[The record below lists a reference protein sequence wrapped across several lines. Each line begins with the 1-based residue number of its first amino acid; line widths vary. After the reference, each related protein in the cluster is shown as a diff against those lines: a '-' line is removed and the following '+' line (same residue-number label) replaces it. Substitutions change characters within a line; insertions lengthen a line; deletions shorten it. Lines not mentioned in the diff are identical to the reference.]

1 MANTNLEYKLTLQ
14 DRFSKT
20 IQGATTNT
28 KRLDSQMNG
37 LNKTIGRIG
46 TGIAAAFSISAVVSF
61 GKAIVDSLKNYE
73 YFSASIRTLM
83 FGDAVAAK
91 ALEGQLIKLA
101 ATSPFSLTD
110 VQDGSKQLLAYGFSA
125 GKVTENMKM
134 LGDISSGIGAPLSD
148 IVYLYGTLRTQGR
161 AFSKDINQFTM
172 RGINLLPQL
181 AKQFG
186 VAESAVMGLVEKG
199 KVGFKDV
206 EKAFKAMTSEGGQ
219 FFGMMDVQ
227 SKTVGGQISN
237 MGDSWEQLKVNI
249 GKSQTGIINGTV
261 SFVNSMIS
269 QFSRMIASQNQLE
282 SSVKKQGSQGFGFWA
297 SSPNLR
303 AAAGAFGLGSGRQG
317 GEAELYDKTMA
328 IQTEWNRKIE
338 AANGNAVLLNRALG
352 ETAKGISDI
361 LSGKGGVGSYREGN
375 LKIAV
380 LKDAQ
385 SIIQGNLKLLADKR
399 IQTKADETGAPAKG
413 GGSVGSSTELSGA
426 RPQNINIKVDKLVET
441 MNIQAADI
449 TGGVTEAKAL
459 TSKAFLELLNDANQ
473 MANR

>member
-1 MANTNLEYKLTLQ
+1 MANTQLNYTLTLK
-14 DRFSKT
+14 DLFKKT
-20 IQGATTNT
+20 IQGASNDT
-28 KRLDSQMNG
+28 KKLDGQMNG
-37 LNKTIGRIG
+37 LNKTISRVG
-46 TGIAAAFSISAVVSF
+46 TGIAAAFSVGAVINF
-61 GKAIVDSLKNYE
+61 GRAVIDSLKNYE

-83 FGDAVAAK
+83 YGDALSAK
-91 ALEGQLIKLA
+91 ALEGQLVKLA

-110 VQDGSKQLLAYGFSA
+110 VQEGSKQLLAYGFSA
-125 GKVTENMKM
+125 GKIVDNMKM

-206 EKAFKAMTSEGGQ
+206 EMAFKAMTSEGGQ

-227 SKTVGGQISN
+227 SKTVGGQLSN
-237 MGDSWEQLKVNI
+237 MSDKFEQVKVNI
-249 GKSQTGIINGTV
+249 GKSQSGIISFFVDLGLTV
-261 SFVNSMIS
+261 TSRVNRVIEDLN
-269 QFSRMIASQNQLE
+269 RMDEAFKATGKDLNYSIMERFNNWLFMGSTSGIASMFTGGKGKMDMFNRSLQTMYVDDSGKNLTEAYRSQSQLLTLR
-282 SSVKKQGSQGFGFWA
+282 SNMSKSFSKKDISK
-297 SSPNLR
+297 LDYE
-303 AAAGAFGLGSGRQG
+303 RQYALITG
-317 GEAELYDKTMA
+317 
-328 IQTEWNRKIE
+328 
-338 AANGNAVLLNRALG
+338 ALG
-352 ETAKGISDI
+352 Q
-361 LSGKGGVGSYREGN
+361 VEGN
-375 LKIAV
+375 I
-380 LKDAQ
+380 
-385 SIIQGNLKLLADKR
+385 KLLKSGV
-399 IQTKADETGAPAKG
+399 QTKKDETNTEAKG

-441 MNIQAADI
+441 MNIQAVDI
-449 TGGVTEAKAL
+449 SGGVTEAKAL